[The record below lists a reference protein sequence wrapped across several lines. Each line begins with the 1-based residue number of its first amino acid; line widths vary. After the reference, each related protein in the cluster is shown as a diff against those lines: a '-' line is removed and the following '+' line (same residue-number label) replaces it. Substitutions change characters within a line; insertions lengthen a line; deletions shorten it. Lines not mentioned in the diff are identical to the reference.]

1 MDLTLHALID
11 RRRVPDGRLETFL
24 REAAA
29 GGVTV
34 VQLREKDS
42 PMREVLR
49 YGEKARRIVR
59 EHGLLFAV
67 NDRLDLALALEAD
80 ILHLGQDDLP
90 LEVARRL
97 APGMA
102 LGASASSLAELARAL
117 AASPDY
123 IGYGPVFSTPSKA
136 DAAPAVGLRGLAA
149 AVRRARGCPIVAIGG
164 IAPENAGDVWR
175 HGARGIAVI
184 AALTEAKDV
193 RAAAAA
199 LRCRSVGED
208 RNVP

>member
-11 RRRVPDGRLETFL
+11 HRGVPEGRLETFL

-34 VQLREKDS
+34 VQLREKEG
-42 PMREVLR
+42 PTREALS
-49 YGEKARRIVR
+49 YGERARRIAR
-59 EHGLLFAV
+59 AQGLLFAV

-90 LEVARRL
+90 VEVARRL
-97 APGMA
+97 APRMA
-102 LGASASSLAELARAL
+102 LGVSAADLVELELAL

-123 IGYGPVFSTPSKA
+123 IGYGPVFPTPSKA
-136 DAAPAVGLRGLAA
+136 DAATPVGPLGLAA
-149 AVRRARGCPIVAIGG
+149 AVRRAGGCPIVAIGG
-164 IAPENAGDVWR
+164 LTPENASAVWR
-175 HGARGIAVI
+175 AGVRGIAVI
-184 AALTEAKDV
+184 AALTAASDV

-199 LRCRSVGED
+199 LSRGNSH
-208 RNVP
+208 VP